1 MKKLVIIGAGGMGRS
16 VYCIAKGCIGYGT
29 EFVVKGLDIDLQLV
43 EAVGLFECD
52 FVHVQAF
59 VHFNHH

>member
-29 EFVVKGLDIDLQLV
+29 EFVVKGFIDDDLSQLDN
-43 EAVGLFECD
+43 FED
-52 FVHVQAF
+52 YL
-59 VHFNHH
+59 